1 MDMELN
7 PGSYHDDGVLNRM
20 STMSH
25 TPHMAMVQNMLPKP
39 IPQSVQFGQPPPP
52 LQQTLQSPHSSVESS
67 VEPAFSGL
75 PSTSLLPI
83 QSQAQPQ
90 LPVAMAGGFNID
102 FVHRQQ
108 PSLPTHTALGSGS
121 MPLSSLHPLAS
132 PAMAQSNIVPTDQV
146 HSFDSSSSSTFD
158 TSNTYVAAHSL
169 QNQTLAQAHSHHQ
182 HQSQQ
187 PPPSRTTSSSHAHA
201 HLKEAGF
208 IPTSLP
214 PIKSGQVFQ
223 IHDDDSNSPTEST
236 PPPPTIANS
245 HHFFSPEPNAS
256 SFHTVRSEPSFT
268 RMSSIMEEVQRSS
281 TDDLEVDPPQKKR
294 RVDSGVSIARPAS
307 SGQSR
312 IFANSLASLDSTA
325 ARQPPSSTTDLSAP
339 TTVDLTSHDDDDVQ
353 VYNPRDEEVCFG
365 CIEGI
370 LHCTVVPSP
379 KPGAQCLFGPNWFP
393 AVKIMLKKISGDG
406 TSLIQA
412 YDHTRQIVGR
422 LDSNTA
428 KALAPLLDS
437 KLNIRADC
445 RINSRQKAPNEV
457 AGQPL
462 ERNNQLQLNI
472 YGPTHCLNYIGQYL
486 QSKHIVLRPPQF
498 VLPGIKVMNPH
509 KAVPKPQV
517 RPPIRSYSLTT
528 QPAYQSIGTRSV
540 EEVRTEVQGIFDTL
554 KSNNLPEAE
563 PSDIVVTPLL
573 KHQKQGLHFMQIREQ
588 DDLNTD
594 APLWPLSKDRKGQ
607 QCFRNVLTGDLCRK
621 PPVTRGG
628 ILADMMG
635 LGKTLSILSLISGS
649 LPESQAWHIL
659 SPVQPQQPVSKANNI
674 KTWAPQAAAL
684 GLTTLVRNTR
694 ATLLVCPLS
703 TITNWEEQIKTHI
716 KPNGLTYYIYHGSN
730 RIKEIEKLADYDLV
744 LTTYGSISSEL
755 SARSKG
761 KQGIYPLE
769 ELGWFRIVLDEA
781 HMIREQTTLQFKA
794 ICRLQANRRWAVT
807 GTPVQNRLD
816 DFAALLQFIRLR
828 PFDDRGRFNRF
839 IVDPFKLC
847 DPNIVPKLRVLVDTV
862 TLRRFKDKINLP
874 KRTDQIVK
882 LDFTDEE
889 RLLYELFA
897 KNAQDRVQA
906 LSAGGEKALSGHTYI
921 HILRSILRL
930 RLICAHGRDLLN
942 EEDLRVMQGMTA
954 DMAIDLDSDDQDAM
968 VTEIT
973 ERKAHEMFELMQE
986 TNNDSCVTC
995 TKKLGVDENAADEA
1009 EGDLLGYMNPC
1020 FHLICRACIRSFRQ
1034 AADAQLNG
1042 ATRGPCHVCSS
1053 VVAPSLV
1060 SLRKSALSLEHDGSK
1075 ATASTGAGTN
1085 SNPSASANSIGLA
1098 QTASEKRAERIQ
1110 AYRGPSTKVRALLED
1125 LLKSKA
1131 DSATALAVGEAPFK
1145 SVVFSGWTTHLDL
1158 IQLALDNAGLKYVR
1172 LDGTMSRT
1180 ARTAAMEAFREDASV
1195 DVILVSIMAGGLGL
1209 NLTAGNSV
1217 YVMEPQYNPA
1227 AEAQAIDRVHR
1238 LGQTRPVR
1246 TVRYIMRDSFEE
1258 KMLELQDK
1266 KMKLASLSMDGRDK
1280 AMDRGEAALQKL
1292 RDIRS
1297 LFR

>member
-1 MDMELN
+1 MDLN
-7 PGSYHDDGVLNRM
+7 TEGYHDDSTLNQMAGLSNTHHM
-20 STMSH
+20 SMQSSI
-25 TPHMAMVQNMLPKP
+25 VQHMLPNQM
-39 IPQSVQFGQPPPP
+39 PQQLHFGQMSPQTSAQPP
-52 LQQTLQSPHSSVESS
+52 SPVASAAPV
-67 VEPAFSGL
+67 AFSGAPVFL
-75 PSTSLLPI
+75 NPPSGTLVSGQL
-83 QSQAQPQ
+83 QPSISAA
-90 LPVAMAGGFNID
+90 VNGFNID
-102 FVHRQQ
+102 FVYRHQA
-108 PSLPTHTALGSGS
+108 PLP
-121 MPLSSLHPLAS
+121 
-132 PAMAQSNIVPTDQV
+132 SNIPI
-146 HSFDSSSSSTFD
+146 DSSFAPEIPLLLQSLSAST
-158 TSNTYVAAHSL
+158 SL
-169 QNQTLAQAHSHHQ
+169 VPSDQAPPFETTASFTTGSPVPAQPQFNPNLSR
-182 HQSQQ
+182 
-187 PPPSRTTSSSHAHA
+187 SRTMSSPQVHAHA
-201 HLKEAGF
+201 HLKESRF
-208 IPTSLP
+208 MPTSLP

-223 IHDDDSNSPTEST
+223 IHDEDTNSPTEST
-236 PPPPTIANS
+236 PPPTSATS
-245 HHFFSPEPNAS
+245 TFSPDPS
-256 SFHTVRSEPSFT
+256 SGSFHTVRSEPSFA
-268 RMSSIMEEVQRSS
+268 RMSSIMEEVQKDI
-281 TDDLEVDPPQKKR
+281 TVDPEVDPPQKKR
-294 RVDSGVSIARPAS
+294 RVDSGVGIARPAS
-307 SGQSR
+307 SSQFDGLPNS
-312 IFANSLASLDSTA
+312 FTSLASVMATQLPSASLDLPA
-325 ARQPPSSTTDLSAP
+325 SSSI
-339 TTVDLTSHDDDDVQ
+339 DLTSHDDDDAQ
-353 VYNPRDEEVCFG
+353 AYNPRDEEVCFG

-370 LHCTVVPSP
+370 LHCAIVPSP

-393 AVKIMLKKISGDG
+393 AVKIVLKKISGDS
-406 TSLIQA
+406 TSDIQA
-412 YDHTRQIVGR
+412 YDHTRKIVGR

-457 AGQPL
+457 AGQPY
-462 ERNNQLQLNI
+462 EKDNQLQLNI

-528 QPAYQSIGTRSV
+528 QPAYQPIGTRSV
-540 EEVRTEVQGIFDTL
+540 EEVRHEVQGIFDTL
-554 KSNNLPEAE
+554 KSNDLPEAE
-563 PSDIVVTPLL
+563 PNDIITTPLL
-573 KHQKQGLHFMQIREQ
+573 KHQKQGLFFMQTREHE
-588 DDLNTD
+588 DGKSDL
-594 APLWPLSKDRKGQ
+594 PLWPLSKDRKGR
-607 QCFRNVLTGDLCRK
+607 QCFRNVLTNDLCLN

-628 ILADMMG
+628 VLADMMG

-649 LPESQAWHIL
+649 IPESRAWHSL
-659 SPVQPQQPVSKANNI
+659 KPVQPQQPTAKPNNI
-674 KTWAPQAAAL
+674 KSWVPQTPSL
-684 GLTTLVRNTR
+684 GLTTLLRNTR

-703 TITNWEEQIKTHI
+703 TITNWEEQIKAHI
-716 KPNGLTYYIYHGSN
+716 KPDGLTYYIYHGAH
-730 RIKEIEKLADYDLV
+730 RIKDVEKLADYDLI

-761 KQGIYPLE
+761 KQGVYPLE
-769 ELGWFRIVLDEA
+769 QLGWFRIVLDEA

-839 IVDPFKLC
+839 IVNPFKMC
-847 DPNIVPKLRVLVDTV
+847 DPSIVPKLRLLVDTI

-874 KRTDQIVK
+874 KRTDHIIK
-882 LDFTDEE
+882 LDFTDDE
-889 RLLYELFA
+889 RYIYQLFA

-906 LSAGGEKALSGHTYI
+906 LSAGGEKALSGQTYI

-954 DMAIDLDSDDQDAM
+954 EMAINLDSDDQDLAAA
-968 VTEIT
+968 EIS

-986 TNNDSCVTC
+986 TNNDSCVSC
-995 TKKLGVDENAADEA
+995 TKKLGVDETAPDET

-1020 FHLICRACIRSFRQ
+1020 FHLVCRSCIRSFRQ
-1034 AADAQLNG
+1034 TAEAQLNG
-1042 ATRGPCHVCSS
+1042 APRGPCHVCGT
-1053 VVAPSLV
+1053 VVTTASLI
-1060 SLRKSALSLEHDGSK
+1060 SLRKSKLSVEHDGAK
-1075 ATASTGAGTN
+1075 AIATADTATSNST
-1085 SNPSASANSIGLA
+1085 
-1098 QTASEKRAERIQ
+1098 QTAAEKRSERMQ

-1131 DSATALAVGEAPFK
+1131 DSVAAAAANEPPYK

-1158 IQLALDNAGLKYVR
+1158 IQVALSSVGLKYVR

-1209 NLTAGNSV
+1209 NLTAGNNV

-1246 TVRYIMRDSFEE
+1246 TVRYVMRDSFEE
-1258 KMLELQDK
+1258 KMLELQEK
-1266 KMKLASLSMDGRDK
+1266 KMKLATLSMDGRDK
-1280 AMDRGEAALQKL
+1280 AVDRGEAALQKL